1 MPPVSRPYLIR
12 SILSSLVS
20 MSASQLLVLADWLTG
35 SCADEGLIEQ
45 KYVQRDYEEDDY
57 RRYGRG
63 ETVVDERAHNVSVAA
78 EDEQRNERKRDAEG
92 KHHLA
97 YDQRTAGIE
106 ADGEDD
112 QGRHHGDEAAQKER
126 YLPVDEPLHD
136 DLSAQS
142 SHGRARQA
150 GGEQGDPE
158 QDGRG
163 AALQYAQLLEG
174 LVYVAHARQPGGVE
188 EGGGHDEHA
197 RVDGPRDG
205 HGDDHV
211 HELEAEDL
219 ALLLFGLAHHPALRE
234 GRVQIDDVRH
244 DRGAEYPRR
253 KQHALRP
260 CEPRREEPGEY
271 PVCLGL
277 GVEHLEGEGDYDDPD
292 HGGDHRLERPEAPS
306 LQLEYPES
314 TDGRKQTGR
323 EERYPEEQIQ
333 SKRGPNKLGQVRR
346 HRDDLGLYPQQER
359 NGPRETRPADLG
371 QILSRRDPKLRRH
384 RLDEHGH
391 EVRSQDHPQQ
401 QVPELR
407 PTRDVRRE
415 VPRVHVRDRG
425 DERRP

>member
-35 SCADEGLIEQ
+35 SCAEEGLIEQ

-63 ETVVDERAHNVSVAA
+63 EAVVDERAHNVSVAA
-78 EDEQRNERKRDAEG
+78 EDKQRNERERD
-92 KHHLA
+92 
-97 YDQRTAGIE
+97 
-106 ADGEDD
+106 
-112 QGRHHGDEAAQKER
+112 
-126 YLPVDEPLHD
+126 
-136 DLSAQS
+136 
-142 SHGRARQA
+142 A

-163 AALQYAQLLEG
+163 AALQDAQLLEG
-174 LVYVAHARQPGGVE
+174 LVYVTDARQTGGVE

-197 RVDGPRDG
+197 RVDGPGDG

-211 HELEAEDL
+211 DQLEAENL

-234 GRVQIDDVRH
+234 GRVQVDDVRH

-253 KQHALRP
+253 QQHALGP
-260 CEPRREEPGEY
+260 GEPRGKESGEY
-271 PVCLGL
+271 PICLGL
-277 GVEHLEGEGDYDDPD
+277 GVEHLEGEGDDDDPD
-292 HGGDHRLERPEAPS
+292 HGRDDGLERPEALA

-314 TDGRKQTGR
+314 PDGCKQASRK
-323 EERYPEEQIQ
+323 ERYPEEQVQ
-333 SKRGPNKLGQVRR
+333 SQRSPYKLGQVRS
-346 HRDDLGLYPQQER
+346 HRYDLGLDPEQER
-359 NGPRETRPADLG
+359 HGLGETCPANLG
-371 QILSRRDPKLRRH
+371 QVLARGDPQFRRH

-391 EVRSQDHPQQ
+391 EVGGQDHPQQ
-401 QVPELR
+401 QIPELR

-415 VPRVHVRDRG
+415 VPRVDVRNRS
-425 DERRP
+425 DERGPEKRQKPANPPSVSLQRLVRGPRRRGLSRKYSFDLFGKLLVTVFHIILFTIVMTYS